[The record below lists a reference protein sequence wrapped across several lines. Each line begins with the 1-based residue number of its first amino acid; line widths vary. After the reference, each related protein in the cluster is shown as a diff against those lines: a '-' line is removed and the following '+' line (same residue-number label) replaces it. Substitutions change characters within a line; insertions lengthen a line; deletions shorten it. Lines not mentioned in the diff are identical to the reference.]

1 MHKLFITA
9 AVLLAVALP
18 AVAVANRAPSR
29 SERVE
34 LRKAVTSSK
43 KVSKAIRKGKFKLV
57 KPKISTAG
65 PWAKAGIV
73 PTGTYS
79 DPFNPTR
86 GIFKRSHG
94 EWRLKKV
101 GGSKAGC
108 SKPRLPRS
116 VRQDLNIKC

>member
-1 MHKLFITA
+1 MRTLYITA
-9 AVLLAVALP
+9 AILLAAALP
-18 AVAVANRAPSR
+18 AVALASRAPSR

-43 KVSKAIRKGKFKLV
+43 LGSKAVRKGKFKLV
-57 KPKISTAG
+57 KPKISTDG
-65 PWAKAGIV
+65 PWAKAGVV

-86 GIFKRSHG
+86 GIFKKSNGAWH
-94 EWRLKKV
+94 LVKL

-108 SKPRLPRS
+108 KHPRLPRS
-116 VRQDLNIKC
+116 VRKDLKIKC

>member
-18 AVAVANRAPSR
+18 AVALASRAPTR

-43 KVSKAIRKGKFKLV
+43 KVAKAVRKGHFKLV

-65 PWAKAGIV
+65 PWARAGIV

-86 GIFKRSHG
+86 GIFKKSKGAWH
-94 EWRLKKV
+94 LKKV
-101 GGSKAGC
+101 GGSRAGC
-108 SKPRLPRS
+108 KKPRLPRS